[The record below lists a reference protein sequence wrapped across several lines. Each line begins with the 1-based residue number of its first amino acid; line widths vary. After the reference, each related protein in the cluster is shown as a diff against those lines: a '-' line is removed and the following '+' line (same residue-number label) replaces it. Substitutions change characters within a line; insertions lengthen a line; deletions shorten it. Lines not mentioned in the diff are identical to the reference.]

1 MSFLRSIQ
9 FLLLGQMVG
18 LVIFVSLMLTFFI
31 LGAIIHYKPKKD
43 SCGRLG
49 FDSLYLCDSGGQYV
63 DGTTDVTRTLHFGEP
78 TQRMRDCFTYVLK
91 VFVHSLFILFT
102 KSQQS
107 HIALAQV
114 VFPEGVLG
122 SRLDPIARAP
132 LWSVGLD
139 YNHGTGHGV
148 GGLSSS

>member
-1 MSFLRSIQ
+1 
-9 FLLLGQMVG
+9 
-18 LVIFVSLMLTFFI
+18 MLTFFI

-91 VFVHSLFILFT
+91 VFVHSLFILLQNLNSLTSLLLKLCFQ
-102 KSQQS
+102 K
-107 HIALAQV
+107 
-114 VFPEGVLG
+114 EC
-122 SRLDPIARAP
+122 
-132 LWSVGLD
+132 
-139 YNHGTGHGV
+139 
-148 GGLSSS
+148 